1 MKIPLILGPTC
12 SWKSAVAARLA
23 NRAGGEVVSLDSMQ
37 IYKGLPIGTAQPG
50 EEELALARHHLV
62 ACLELDE
69 VWNVSRFIEVVKPLP
84 SPRRVFITPCTLIAM
99 PAIMLSTMPSS
110 ILISS
115 DFSFV
120 HY

>member
-23 NRAGGEVVSLDSMQ
+23 NKAGGEVVSLDSMQ

-69 VWNVSRFIEVVKPLP
+69 VWNVSRFIEVVKPLLARRTSGKDSEEKP
-84 SPRRVFITPCTLIAM
+84 S
-99 PAIMLSTMPSS
+99 
-110 ILISS
+110 
-115 DFSFV
+115 
-120 HY
+120 